1 MKPEPPIDPA
11 AAHRWF
17 SVEYFNRVWTL
28 LDQPTRTPEEEEL
41 MISQSHAS
49 LAHWRERPD
58 CGQRELSIGWWQLSR
73 VYAVVNQAV
82 PATHYAQ
89 LSLEAATGQ
98 PPFFIGYAHEALARA
113 AKMSGDTPGM
123 IEHFEKAQSFAAL
136 VDDAQERQWLESDL
150 ASLRK

>member
-1 MKPEPPIDPA
+1 VKSEPPIDPA
-11 AAHRWF
+11 AAHKWF

-28 LDQPTRTPEEEEL
+28 LDQPTRTPEEEEV

-58 CGQRELSIGWWQLSR
+58 CGPRELSIGWWQLSR
-73 VYAVVNQAV
+73 VYAVVSQAA
-82 PATHYAQ
+82 PAKHYAQ

-123 IEHFEKAQSFAAL
+123 IEHLDKAQSFAAL